1 MVLETKRLLLREW
14 DERDASELYP
24 LARDPDIGPR
34 CGWKPHESEAESRE
48 VIRRV
53 LMAPETC
60 AITLR
65 ETGQLIGSM
74 GLHPV
79 EGCPDDRELGYW
91 IGKPFWGRGYTPE
104 AAREMLRHA
113 FEVLRCSQV
122 WCEHFDFNAQSK
134 RVIDKCGFRYC
145 TTKET
150 TLSDGVLHIALRY
163 VLTRAEWEELS

>member
-113 FEVLRCSQV
+113 FEVLRCPQV